1 MGHGPVIYFWLSIAL
16 KNNSPLTLV
25 WAFIVHSFAITSY
38 WISLLFDATSY
49 EPAVWGAV
57 FGNFVAAYI
66 NKNMGVNI
74 FLSSLLLG
82 CWAFFGDPS
91 AYFAD
96 LAERLTKAKYIGL
109 PPIDLSIAISY
120 LNRFFDDTLN
130 HTIGGQ
136 LNPLFFTLNLYASIA
151 LFFGLFRWVV
161 LWKKPM
167 EWASSNLDL
176 FLLRLLGVVVLFSH
190 ACILIVALTFMA
202 LFYERLPPVDEATF
216 SITCGGVHLIGIFSD
231 VRCRYQYQSTERQ
244 RKNEALACHISVPLT
259 LFWLPALS
267 YKSAPIQRL
276 KIRGNNYQKI
286 SLQKPN
292 KSKSNYRKAD
302 LSKNRATASVSDKLF
317 KPCEKFQHEELDQL
331 LMASLVLA
339 KKKGEAD
346 EAYPNFVDI
355 LEKSDGEI
363 NLQTGLGSKLITS
376 VKIALRGAMKAREK
390 EILAEYLSNIFP
402 LKSRPRNLTLDAFDT
417 FEELPVCKNP
427 DEIPIGLNKNDF
439 AKLVRTTLKQ
449 KR

>member
-1 MGHGPVIYFWLSIAL
+1 M
-16 KNNSPLTLV
+16 
-25 WAFIVHSFAITSY
+25 
-38 WISLLFDATSY
+38 
-49 EPAVWGAV
+49 
-57 FGNFVAAYI
+57 
-66 NKNMGVNI
+66 
-74 FLSSLLLG
+74 
-82 CWAFFGDPS
+82 
-91 AYFAD
+91 
-96 LAERLTKAKYIGL
+96 
-109 PPIDLSIAISY
+109 PPIDLSIVISY

-130 HTIGGQ
+130 PPFAIGGQ

-151 LFFGLFRWVV
+151 LFFGLFRWGMI

-176 FLLRLLGVVVLFSH
+176 FLLRLLGVVVFIFSH

-202 LFYERLPPVDEATF
+202 LFYERLPLVDETTF
-216 SITCGGVHLIGIFSD
+216 SNYPVVVFILLGFSLTLGVVININLRNVRGKNRSFWPVIFQ
-231 VRCRYQYQSTERQ
+231 C
-244 RKNEALACHISVPLT
+244 ALT

-267 YKSAPIQRL
+267 YKSAPIQTFEKLEATTTR
-276 KIRGNNYQKI
+276 KSPTPK
-286 SLQKPN
+286 KPHK
-292 KSKSNYRKAD
+292 KSKSTTIEKAD
-302 LSKNRATASVSDKLF
+302 LSKNLATASVSDKLY
-317 KPCEKFQHEELDQL
+317 KLSCEKFEHEGLDKAL
-331 LMASLVLA
+331 DGIVGLGEKRKA
-339 KKKGEAD
+339 KLIQ
-346 EAYPNFVDI
+346 AYPSFVDI

-417 FEELPVCKNP
+417 FEELHLFCKNP
-427 DEIPIGLNKNDF
+427 DEIPIDLNKNDF